1 MKKYLIKSSA
11 FTLALAMVL
20 GLASCKD
27 DVQVET
33 ATDVA
38 AVESASDVVA
48 TASTTSQT
56 EATTEV
62 VTEIVTDAQGNT
74 QVVTVAQAEGATTA
88 KSDTKASTNGNS
100 NASPATKATAKTTKK
115 TTTVKA
121 TTKSTAKATTKATTK
136 ATSSSEKPAGKGD
149 ERAVAKAVIKW
160 INYYRQQQGKP
171 AAIEMPGKMSEYAQ
185 GRSKQLVTNFAH
197 DLNDERKLSTS
208 MKYGQYIDPTEWG
221 DTGEPFYEVNARSAI
236 GAIYNFWDE
245 TVDNIGK
252 DFATN
257 CKNSPGHWSYV
268 GDTDNDGYN
277 YIAVGITKYNNNWFV
292 DIEMATA
299 NIDNTGYYN

>member
-38 AVESASDVVA
+38 AVESASDIVT

-74 QVVTVAQAEGATTA
+74 QVVTVTLAEGATTA

-100 NASPATKATAKTTKK
+100 KASPATKATAKTTKK

-121 TTKSTAKATTKATTK
+121 TTKSAAKATTKATTK
-136 ATSSSEKPAGKGD
+136 KTTTTTKAQGLTEEDYQWVLNEALKYIETLPKAEIDKSAEGYSSEGTYVNYSKTKEAALK
-149 ERAVAKAVIKW
+149 RVI
-160 INYYRQQQGKP
+160 
-171 AAIEMPGKMSEYAQ
+171 
-185 GRSKQLVTNFAH
+185 
-197 DLNDERKLSTS
+197 
-208 MKYGQYIDPTEWG
+208 
-221 DTGEPFYEVNARSAI
+221 
-236 GAIYNFWDE
+236 
-245 TVDNIGK
+245 
-252 DFATN
+252 
-257 CKNSPGHWSYV
+257 
-268 GDTDNDGYN
+268 
-277 YIAVGITKYNNNWFV
+277 
-292 DIEMATA
+292 A
-299 NIDNTGYYN
+299 NINTEYDNWTEANGVGMNVKLCKDEDNVYYYAVRYVYH